1 MTPEVLFTN
10 ATVAT
15 MATGSSAYGLMR
27 NGFVSVAGGLI
38 VDVGPS
44 SSAPSGASQVV
55 DLGGR
60 LLTPGLVDCHTHLV
74 FGGDRVAEF
83 EDRLAGAT
91 YEEIARRGGGIA
103 STVGATRAADT
114 DTLLASARR
123 RLRWLAEAGATT
135 VEVKTGYGLD
145 LSTEL
150 RMLDVTD
157 RLAGAAI
164 ADVRATLLAAHIVP
178 SEYREDRD
186 SYVDLICDEIIPAA
200 VGRADSVDVFCE
212 TIAFSA
218 AETRRI
224 FAAARSRG
232 LAVKVHADQLSPGE
246 GCHVA
251 AEFGALSADHLEH
264 SDEMAVAA
272 LAASGM
278 VAVLLPGASS
288 FLDERVRPPVDLL
301 RRHGVPMAVATDLNP
316 GTAPLASPTGAMHL
330 ACTRFG
336 LTPEEALVGMTRLG
350 AQALGLAD
358 RGVIAPGKRA
368 DLAAWDVEGPGDL
381 AYWLGAPLCTGTW
394 LGGEPVGRERD
405 GGA

>member
-103 STVGATRAADT
+103 STVEATRAADA

-145 LSTEL
+145 LATEL

-246 GCHVA
+246 GCQVA

-264 SDEMAVAA
+264 ADETAVAA
-272 LAASGM
+272 LAASGT

-336 LTPEEALVGMTRLG
+336 LTPEEALVGMTRVG

-394 LGGEPVGRERD
+394 LGGVPVGRERD

>member
-15 MATGSSAYGLMR
+15 MAAGSSAYGLIR
-27 NGFVSVAGGLI
+27 NGSVSVAGGVI

-103 STVGATRAADT
+103 STVEATRAADA

-145 LSTEL
+145 LATEL

-264 SDEMAVAA
+264 ADETAVAA

-336 LTPEEALVGMTRLG
+336 LTPEEALVGMTRVG

-394 LGGEPVGRERD
+394 LGGVPVGRERD
-405 GGA
+405 GGS